1 MKLHKEKIFMIKF
14 ELLIIFLIKENI
26 SVIKNKDTI
35 IQNVVNYIINDDIT
49 FQTNTNHFIGEISIL
64 LVKSK

>member
-1 MKLHKEKIFMIKF
+1 MIKF